1 MKWKKRGYLY
11 KMVIKYP
18 VSTEKAIRLM
28 ESENKLVF
36 IADRKD
42 SKSEIKAEVEEMFK
56 IKVVKVNTSIDRDGN
71 KRAVVTLGADSLAMD
86 VATNLGLM

>member
-1 MKWKKRGYLY
+1 MA
-11 KMVIKYP
+11 IKYP

-42 SKSEIKAEVEEMFK
+42 TKPEIKAKVEEMFK
-56 IKVVKVNTSIDRDGN
+56 VKIIKINTSIDRDGK
-71 KRAVVTLGADSLAMD
+71 KRAVVTLSADDLAID

>member
-1 MKWKKRGYLY
+1 
-11 KMVIKYP
+11 
-18 VSTEKAIRLM
+18 M

-42 SKSEIKAEVEEMFK
+42 TKPEIKAEIETLFK
-56 IKVVKVNTSIDRDGN
+56 IKVTKVNTSIDRDGK
-71 KRAVVTLGADSLAMD
+71 KRAVITLSADDLAID